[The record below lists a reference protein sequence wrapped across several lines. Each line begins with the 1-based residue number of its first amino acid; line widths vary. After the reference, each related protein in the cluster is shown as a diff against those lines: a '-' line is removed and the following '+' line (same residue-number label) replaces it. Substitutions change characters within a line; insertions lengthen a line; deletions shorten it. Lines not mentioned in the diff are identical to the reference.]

1 MKFNK
6 ILLNLVS
13 LTAILLSISVQA
25 FTVDKMVI
33 VSDDKGNGIVTLT
46 NDESQPIFV
55 QAKVDEINIVD
66 GEQV

>member
-13 LTAILLSISVQA
+13 LTAILLSMSVQA